1 MVKKTSQTKT
11 APDEGL
17 PEISEKRYKNPVLL
31 ILVISLILLLGIH
44 FIFNSKAVKNK
55 TKFAVEESYTLPSN
69 EEVAAKSSS
78 LKEKPETK
86 QLSEQQLALLQAKQK
101 ELQQRL
107 SASLM
112 LFNQSDTQSNAAN
125 AIKSTEKITSSD
137 PNSQFLQQTSRA
149 SEKTIS
155 ATRLG
160 PLSQFI
166 GEGQLIHAILETA
179 INSDLPGSLRAIIDQ
194 PVYAE
199 DGSQILIPRGTR
211 LIGQYKSGL
220 LQGQSQIFIVWT
232 RLITPNGL
240 SLYLE
245 SPGVDSL
252 GMAGMAADNVDRHFW
267 QRFGT
272 ATLLSILGA
281 GTSNVGVAN
290 NASYNAMQAYRMAIA
305 NSLNQT
311 AQQTL
316 QQQTMISPT
325 LWINQGSPI
334 QVFVAHDLDFQS
346 VHQEAK
352 GKVNVF

>member
-1 MVKKTSQTKT
+1 MVKQKTS
-11 APDEGL
+11 PPEGL
-17 PEISEKRYKNPVLL
+17 PEITEPSRKKPALL
-31 ILVISLILLLGIH
+31 ILLLSLFLLLGIH
-44 FIFNSKAVKNK
+44 FLFHFKKTETK
-55 TKFAVEESYTLPSN
+55 TKFAVEESYALPNTEGESS
-69 EEVAAKSSS
+69 KSSS
-78 LKEKPETK
+78 LKGQPEIK

-107 SASLM
+107 SAPMM
-112 LFNQSDTQSNAAN
+112 LLEQSGNQSSNSTTPV
-125 AIKSTEKITSSD
+125 KSKTLSTD
-137 PNSQFLQQTSRA
+137 PNSQFLQQLSGSNINKRIQA
-149 SEKTIS
+149 NS
-155 ATRLG
+155 LG
-160 PLSQFI
+160 PLN
-166 GEGQLIHAILETA
+166 QLIAQGQIMHAILETA

-199 DGSQILIPRGTR
+199 DGSQMLISPGSR
-211 LIGQYKSGL
+211 LIGQYKSGMSE
-220 LQGQSQIFIVWT
+220 GQSRIFIVWT
-232 RLITPNGL
+232 RLITPGGLGL
-240 SLYLE
+240 SLD

-252 GMAGMAADNVDRHFW
+252 GMAGTAADVIDRHFW

-290 NASYNAMQAYRMAIA
+290 NASYNAAQAYRLAMA

-316 QQQTMISPT
+316 QQQTTIPPT
-325 LWINQGSPI
+325 LWVNQGSPI
-334 QVFVAHDLDFQS
+334 QVFVAHDLDFRS

>member
-1 MVKKTSQTKT
+1 MVKKTQTT
-11 APDEGL
+11 NTPDEGL
-17 PEISEKRYKNPVLL
+17 PEISEKKYKNPVLL
-31 ILVISLILLLGIH
+31 ILLISLILLLGIH
-44 FIFNSKAVKNK
+44 FIFNFKAVKNK

-69 EEVAAKSSS
+69 EKVAAKSS
-78 LKEKPETK
+78 LLNEKPETK

-125 AIKSTEKITSSD
+125 AIKSPEKITSSD
-137 PNSQFLQQTSRA
+137 PNSQFLQQTSRV

-155 ATRLG
+155 ATRVG
-160 PLSQFI
+160 PLNQFI

-199 DGSQILIPRGTR
+199 DGSQILIPLGTR
-211 LIGQYKSGL
+211 LIGQYKNGL
-220 LQGQSQIFIVWT
+220 LQGQSRIFIVWT
-232 RLITPNGL
+232 RLITPDGL
-240 SLYLE
+240 SLHLE

-252 GMAGMAADNVDRHFW
+252 GMAGMAADVVDRHFW

-272 ATLLSILGA
+272 ATLLSLLGS
-281 GTSNVGVAN
+281 GTSNVDVAN
-290 NASYNAMQAYRMAIA
+290 NASYNSAQAYRMAIA

-325 LWINQGSPI
+325 LWVNQGSPI
-334 QVFVAHDLDFQS
+334 QVFVVHDLDFRS
-346 VHQEAK
+346 VRQETKA
-352 GKVNVF
+352 KVNIF

>member
-1 MVKKTSQTKT
+1 MIKQKTS
-11 APDEGL
+11 PPEEGL
-17 PEISEKRYKNPVLL
+17 PEITEPSRKKPAL
-31 ILVISLILLLGIH
+31 LILLLSLFLILGIH
-44 FIFNSKAVKNK
+44 FLFHFKKTETK
-55 TKFAVEESYTLPSN
+55 TKFAVEESYTLPNN
-69 EEVAAKSSS
+69 EGESSKSSP
-78 LKEKPETK
+78 LKGQPETK

-107 SASLM
+107 SAPIM
-112 LFNQSDTQSNAAN
+112 LLEQNGNQSSNSTTPV
-125 AIKSTEKITSSD
+125 KSKTLATD
-137 PNSQFLQQTSRA
+137 PNSQFLQQLSGSNTNKQIQANS
-149 SEKTIS
+149 
-155 ATRLG
+155 LG
-160 PLSQFI
+160 PLN
-166 GEGQLIHAILETA
+166 QLIAQGQIMHAILETA

-199 DGSQILIPRGTR
+199 DGSQVLISPGSR
-211 LIGQYKSGL
+211 LIGQYKSGMSE
-220 LQGQSQIFIVWT
+220 GQSRIFIVWT
-232 RLITPNGL
+232 RLITPDGL
-240 SLYLE
+240 SLNLD

-252 GMAGMAADNVDRHFW
+252 GMAGMAADDVNRHFW

-281 GTSNVGVAN
+281 GTSNVGVGN
-290 NASYNAMQAYRMAIA
+290 NASYNATQAYRLAIA

-316 QQQTMISPT
+316 QQQTTIPPT
-325 LWINQGSPI
+325 LWVNQGSPI

>member
-1 MVKKTSQTKT
+1 VCSSDLEAESSKLSPLKGQ
-11 APDEGL
+11 
-17 PEISEKRYKNPVLL
+17 PEI
-31 ILVISLILLLGIH
+31 
-44 FIFNSKAVKNK
+44 
-55 TKFAVEESYTLPSN
+55 
-69 EEVAAKSSS
+69 
-78 LKEKPETK
+78 K

-107 SASLM
+107 SAPIM
-112 LFNQSDTQSNAAN
+112 LLDQNGNQSSN
-125 AIKSTEKITSSD
+125 STTSVKYPEKTLSD
-137 PNSQFLQQTSRA
+137 PNSQFLQQLSA
-149 SEKTIS
+149 SNTNKRIQANS
-155 ATRLG
+155 LG
-160 PLSQFI
+160 PLN
-166 GEGQLIHAILETA
+166 QLIAQGQIMHAILETA
-179 INSDLPGSLRAIIDQ
+179 INSDLPGSLRAIIDE

-199 DGSQILIPRGTR
+199 DGSQVLISPGSR
-211 LIGQYKSGL
+211 LIGQYKSGML
-220 LQGQSQIFIVWT
+220 EGQSRIFIVWT
-232 RLITPNGL
+232 RLITPDGL
-240 SLYLE
+240 SLNLD

-252 GMAGMAADNVDRHFW
+252 GMAGMAADSIDRHFW

-290 NASYNAMQAYRMAIA
+290 NASYNATQAYRMAIA

-316 QQQTMISPT
+316 QQQTTIPST
-325 LWINQGSPI
+325 LWVNQGSPI

>member
-1 MVKKTSQTKT
+1 MVKQKTS
-11 APDEGL
+11 PPEGL
-17 PEISEKRYKNPVLL
+17 PEITETSRKKPALL
-31 ILVISLILLLGIH
+31 ILLLSLFLLLGIH
-44 FIFNSKAVKNK
+44 FLFHFKKTETK
-55 TKFAVEESYTLPSN
+55 TKFAVEESYTLPNN
-69 EEVAAKSSS
+69 EEKLSKSSP
-78 LKEKPETK
+78 LKEQPEIK

-107 SASLM
+107 SAPIM
-112 LFNQSDTQSNAAN
+112 LLEQNSNQSTNSTTPV
-125 AIKSTEKITSSD
+125 KSKTLSPD
-137 PNSQFLQQTSRA
+137 PNTQFLQQLSGSNTNKRIQANS
-149 SEKTIS
+149 
-155 ATRLG
+155 LG
-160 PLSQFI
+160 PLN
-166 GEGQLIHAILETA
+166 QLIAQGQIMHAILETA

-199 DGSQILIPRGTR
+199 DGSQVLISPGSR

-220 LQGQSQIFIVWT
+220 LEGQSRIFIVWT
-232 RLITPNGL
+232 RLITPAGL
-240 SLYLE
+240 SLNLD

-252 GMAGMAADNVDRHFW
+252 GMAGMAADVVDRHFW

-290 NASYNAMQAYRMAIA
+290 NASYNATQAYRLAMA

-316 QQQTMISPT
+316 QQQTTIPPT
-325 LWINQGSPI
+325 LWVNQGSPI
-334 QVFVAHDLDFQS
+334 QVFVAHDLDFRS